1 MLPIRLSLQLL
12 HDARAWFSRLTSE
25 WALHMAERQLV
36 LEAEDEEEAYVEYDI
51 ATYPS
56 DNTLDSLSQM
66 SARGDIIIPEYQR
79 KYVWSIKQ
87 ASLLVESFLLG
98 LPVPPLFLYV
108 NDENKYEVIDGQQRL
123 TSMLYYLEGY
133 FGQPDGRGK
142 RVVFKLAGLSEK
154 SPFKNKSF
162 EELEEKHQ
170 RKLRSSVLR
179 AINVKQ
185 LNPTE
190 NNTSVFHIFERLN
203 TGGTTLRPQEIRN
216 AVFRGSIVP
225 ALQGLNDHELWRS
238 ILGEKSNDKFQSDVE
253 LILRLFSLFRKWDG
267 YEKPM
272 KEYLN
277 TQMQKHCRFNTA
289 DAEEFVRRFPEAVK
303 VVVDGL
309 GQKPFRPRRVINA
322 AVLEAVMVTLLENPD
337 ITAEHLG
344 ERYPALMAN
353 VDFQGVIRGAT
364 TDTKIVKDRLGIAA
378 AILRP

>member
-1 MLPIRLSLQLL
+1 MVDQML
-12 HDARAWFSRLTSE
+12 
-25 WALHMAERQLV
+25 ALEP
-36 LEAEDEEEAYVEYDI
+36 EAEEEEAYVEYDI

-66 SARGDIIIPEYQR
+66 SERGDIVIPEYQR
-79 KYVWSIKQ
+79 KYVWNIKQ

-133 FGQPDGRGK
+133 FGEPDSKGK
-142 RVVFKLAGLSEK
+142 RVLFKLTGLSEK

-162 EELEEKHQ
+162 VELEEKHQ

-185 LNPTE
+185 LKPTE

-216 AVFRGSIVP
+216 AVFRGRIVS
-225 ALQGLNDHELWRS
+225 ALQNLNAHPTWRT
-238 ILGEKSNDKFQSDVE
+238 ILGEKGSDKYQSDVE
-253 LILRLFSLFRKWDG
+253 LVLRLFALFRKWED

-277 TQMQKHCRFNTA
+277 KQMQKNSRFEA
-289 DAEEFVRRFPEAVK
+289 AEAVEFTRRFPEAIK
-303 VVVDGL
+303 VVVDAL
-309 GQKPFRPRRVINA
+309 GAKPFRPKRVINA
-322 AVLEAVMVTLLENPD
+322 AVLEAVMVTVLENED
-337 ITAEHLG
+337 ITAARLS
-344 ERYPALMAN
+344 ERYPLLMA
-353 VDFQGVIRGAT
+353 DEAFQGVIRGAT
-364 TDTKIVKDRLGIAA
+364 TDTKMVKDRLTIAA
-378 AILRP
+378 KILRP

>member
-1 MLPIRLSLQLL
+1 M
-12 HDARAWFSRLTSE
+12 SE
-25 WALHMAERQLV
+25 YVLV
-36 LEAEDEEEAYVEYDI
+36 LEPEDEEEAYVEYDI

-133 FGQPDGRGK
+133 FGKPDAKGK
-142 RVVFKLAGLSEK
+142 RAIFKLSGISEK

-162 EELEEKHQ
+162 AELEEKHQ

-216 AVFRGSIVP
+216 VVFRGRIVS
-225 ALQGLNDHELWRS
+225 ALQELNELPLWRT
-238 ILGEKSNDKFQSDVE
+238 ILGEKSNDKFQGDVE
-253 LILRLFSLFRKWDG
+253 LILRLYSLFRKWEG

-277 TQMQKHCRFNTA
+277 KQMAKNSRFNAA
-289 DAEEFVRRFPEAVK
+289 DAEEFTRRFPEAVK
-303 VVVDGL
+303 VVVDAL
-309 GQKPFRPRRVINA
+309 GNKPFRPKRVINA
-322 AVLEAVMVTLLENPD
+322 AVLESVMLTILENPG
-337 ITAEHLG
+337 ITSEHLK
-344 ERYPALMAN
+344 ERYQILMA
-353 VDFQGVIRGAT
+353 DIGFQAVIRGPT
-364 TDTKIVKDRLGIAA
+364 TDTKMVKDRLGIAA
-378 AILRP
+378 GMLSP

>member
-1 MLPIRLSLQLL
+1 MV
-12 HDARAWFSRLTSE
+12 
-25 WALHMAERQLV
+25 ERELV
-36 LEAEDEEEAYVEYDI
+36 LEPEDEEEAYVEYDI

-133 FGQPDGRGK
+133 FGGPDAKGK
-142 RVVFKLAGLSEK
+142 RAIFKLAGLSEK
-154 SPFKNKSF
+154 SPFKNKAF

-185 LNPTE
+185 LKPTE

-203 TGGTTLRPQEIRN
+203 TGGTSLRPQEIRN
-216 AVFRGSIVP
+216 AVFRGRIVS
-225 ALQGLNDHELWRS
+225 ALQQLNNEPLWRT
-238 ILGEKSNDKFQSDVE
+238 ILGERSNDKFQGDVE
-253 LILRLFSLFRKWDG
+253 LILRLYSLFRKWEA

-277 TQMQKHCRFNTA
+277 KQMQKHCRFDTP
-289 DAEEFVRRFPEAVK
+289 DAQEFSRRFPEAVK
-303 VVVDGL
+303 VIVDAL
-309 GQKPFRPRRVINA
+309 GDKPFRPRRVINA
-322 AVLEAVMVTLLENPD
+322 AVLESVILTVLENPD
-337 ITAEHLG
+337 ITSEHLKA
-344 ERYPALMAN
+344 RYPILMA
-353 VDFQGVIRGAT
+353 DEGFQGVIRGPT
-364 TDTKIVKDRLGIAA
+364 TDTKMVKDRLGIAA
-378 AILRP
+378 GMLRP

>member
-1 MLPIRLSLQLL
+1 
-12 HDARAWFSRLTSE
+12 
-25 WALHMAERQLV
+25 MAERELV
-36 LEAEDEEEAYVEYDI
+36 LEPEDEEEAYVEYDI

-66 SARGDIIIPEYQR
+66 SARGDIVIPEYQR

-133 FGQPDGRGK
+133 FGGLDSKGK
-142 RVVFKLAGLSEK
+142 RVVFKLSGLSEK
-154 SPFKNKSF
+154 SPFKNKTF

-216 AVFRGSIVP
+216 AVFRGNIVS
-225 ALQGLNDHELWRS
+225 ALQQLNNHPLWRT
-238 ILGEKSNDKFQSDVE
+238 ILGEKSNDKFQGDVE
-253 LILRLFSLFRKWDG
+253 LILRLYSLYRKWDG

-277 TQMQKHCRFNTA
+277 MQMQRNCRFNTS
-289 DAEEFVRRFPEAVK
+289 DAHEFTKRFPEALK
-303 VVVDGL
+303 VVVDAL
-309 GQKPFRPRRVINA
+309 GNKPFRPKRVINA
-322 AVLEAVMVTLLENPD
+322 AVLEAVMLTVLENSG
-337 ITAEHLG
+337 ITS
-344 ERYPALMAN
+344 ERLKEQYPVLMA
-353 VDFQGVIRGAT
+353 DSAFQGVIRGPT
-364 TDTKIVKDRLGIAA
+364 TDTKMVKDRLGIAA
-378 AILRP
+378 GMLTP